1 MKKRL
6 LHFGLTA
13 TMGMTLVTALQ
24 GCFPLAATGVAGTA
38 AVLMDRRPVGVTTI
52 DRGLQLEVE
61 SLIEKKYGESV
72 HINVNVYNQKVLLT
86 GEARTEQ
93 IKESINADVKGNQN
107 IKTLI
112 NEIQVGALSSASSRV
127 SDASIY
133 SLIKGKL
140 VITSGVPSNSMKIVV
155 EQGRVYFLGLATE
168 LEAKIASVLAS
179 QSSAS
184 VKEVNKYF
192 DIITEAE
199 KAQLEQKFL
208 KESKAE

>member
-6 LHFGLTA
+6 LHLGLTVGI
-13 TMGMTLVTALQ
+13 GMTLITALQ
-24 GCFPLAATGVAGTA
+24 GCLPLAATGVAGTA
-38 AVLMDRRPVGVTTI
+38 MVLNDRRPVGVTTI
-52 DRGLQLEVE
+52 DRGVQLEVE
-61 SLIEKKYGESV
+61 SLIEKKYSENV

-93 IKESINADVKGNQN
+93 IKEAINADVKGNRN

-127 SDASIY
+127 SDASLY

-155 EQGRVYFLGLATE
+155 EQGRVYLLGLATE
-168 LEAKIASVLAS
+168 LEAKTAAFSTMTL
-179 QSSAS
+179 
-184 VKEVNKYF
+184 
-192 DIITEAE
+192 
-199 KAQLEQKFL
+199 KFV
-208 KESKAE
+208 ERF